1 MKIAI
6 RPDPLTDAHSTRY
19 LAEIGVLQLGIA
31 DSAGVEQDF
40 LRRHKRV
47 GRCLLATAFIAVL
60 WLFAQ
65 SPGAAAQTIIF
76 TGPDV
81 LWSDVN
87 NWNPQT
93 LPSGNNVVIDGFLTR
108 DDASY
113 TILSL
118 TVLNGGIVVLD
129 GSYKSGGLYLTH
141 MITLTVSGAVDNS
154 NGIQVDYLATLA
166 FIGSASATGIGSFS
180 TSGGNIA
187 FSGNSTAGNSSFT
200 NLGNSGVI
208 GFSGNATA

>member
-1 MKIAI
+1 M
-6 RPDPLTDAHSTRY
+6 
-19 LAEIGVLQLGIA
+19 
-31 DSAGVEQDF
+31 
-40 LRRHKRV
+40 
-47 GRCLLATAFIAVL
+47 
-60 WLFAQ
+60 
-65 SPGAAAQTIIF
+65 
-76 TGPDV
+76 
-81 LWSDVN
+81 
-87 NWNPQT
+87 
-93 LPSGNNVVIDGFLTR
+93 
-108 DDASY
+108 
-113 TILSL
+113 
-118 TVLNGGIVVLD
+118 
-129 GSYKSGGLYLTH
+129 TH